1 MYFPIFTG
9 LGAYFSLIA
18 MHYFIHCLYH
28 IVVFK
33 LDLYY
38 FVWQILWGGGG
49 NWLRCVVENRPIG
62 LTKNRH
68 GQFILSLVS

>member
-38 FVWQILWGGGG
+38 FCLANIVGGRGGG

-62 LTKNRH
+62 LTKIGMVN
-68 GQFILSLVS
+68 SY